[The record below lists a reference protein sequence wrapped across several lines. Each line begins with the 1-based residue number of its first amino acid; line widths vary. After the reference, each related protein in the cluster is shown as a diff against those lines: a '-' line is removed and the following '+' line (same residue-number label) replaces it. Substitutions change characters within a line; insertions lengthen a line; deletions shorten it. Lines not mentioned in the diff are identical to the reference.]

1 MSVHT
6 RLATAASAAVVA
18 AALALPASASTSI
31 PLNSG
36 QEPAGGE
43 AGGHGFF
50 SYTIDGTK
58 FCWTLSWQGIAAPLA
73 GHVHVAPRRVAG
85 PIVIDLDIDGM
96 DGPNPTGCR
105 VISAALAAAITSDPG
120 AYYVN
125 LHNAGSQ
132 AGHPGPAQVADV
144 GLICAS

>member
-1 MSVHT
+1 MSIHT
-6 RLATAASAAVVA
+6 RLTIAASAAVVS
-18 AALALPASASTSI
+18 AALALPASAATSI

-50 SYTIDGTK
+50 SYTIEDTK
-58 FCWTLSWQGIAAPLA
+58 FCWTLSWRGIAEPAA

-85 PIVIDLDIDGM
+85 PVVIDLGVDVVP
-96 DGPNPTGCR
+96 GPDAEGCS
-105 VISAALAAAITSDPG
+105 VISAELAGAITSDPG

-125 LHNAGSQ
+125 LHNAGFPDGAIRGQ
-132 AGHPGPAQVADV
+132 
-144 GLICAS
+144 LK

>member
-18 AALALPASASTSI
+18 AALALPANAAASI
-31 PLNSG
+31 PLNGG

-58 FCWTLSWQGIAAPLA
+58 FCWTLSWRGIATPLA
-73 GHVHVAPRRVAG
+73 GHVHLAPRGEAG
-85 PIVIDLDIDGM
+85 PIVIDLDANEEV
-96 DGPNPTGCR
+96 GPDTSGCSE
-105 VISAALAAAITSDPG
+105 ISAELAADITSDPG

-125 LHNAGSQ
+125 LHNAGFQ
-132 AGHPGPAQVADV
+132 AGAIRGQ
-144 GLICAS
+144 LK